1 MQIVTAVEKFT
12 FWGFMSLFFFDF
24 CKGRIYPTEVM
35 HYQIWIN
42 FLLNRVCFL
51 DELFDID
58 GGHLYTTTIKESDGS
73 TTIIYTDSQGNC
85 LSVRNITP
93 SC

>member
-1 MQIVTAVEKFT
+1 MKALKT
-12 FWGFMSLFFFDF
+12 FKKLDDVGMMD
-24 CKGRIYPTEVM
+24 IT
-35 HYQIWIN
+35 
-42 FLLNRVCFL
+42 L

-58 GGHLYTTTIKESDGS
+58 GGHLHTTTIKESDGS

-85 LSVRNITP
+85 LGVRNITP